1 MTNFLLQPLGTVSQQ
16 WDVGDDDHNLFWFIF
31 FCDTSY
37 LSFLLYDLSFICFNL
52 LFKTWYSGLIYV
64 TRSVQSCL
72 MIFRKRNRQ
81 YKLLW
86 WNKEY
91 YAVILLNVLIVTLFP
106 KYNKK
111 LFLISRDEKS
121 NLFFAI
127 KKDYEI
133 KVISLMDVLKLLIAW
148 WLILYGHKKSVF

>member
-64 TRSVQSCL
+64 TLFVQSYL
-72 MIFRKRNRQ
+72 IIFRKRNRHLFYQIENYHIWQ
-81 YKLLW
+81 YTSF
-86 WNKEY
+86 NSGFIPHCETRNQICY
-91 YAVILLNVLIVTLFP
+91 
-106 KYNKK
+106 
-111 LFLISRDEKS
+111 
-121 NLFFAI
+121 FAI
-127 KKDYEI
+127 KKNYKI
-133 KVISLMDVLKLLIAW
+133 KVISLMDVLKHLIAW
-148 WLILYGHKKSVF
+148 WLILYGHKKIGF